1 MLGRL
6 KLTFIV
12 TAAAVVIA
20 PDAAL
25 QAQDGGRFRVLI
37 PYFEPL
43 EDANDG
49 FGKDASKELRELIST
64 LLTHVAIEE
73 NDIKDEVKRFD
84 LKMEELNCIQTR
96 QLAAQMD
103 AQVALCASY
112 TESPEKNWT
121 VNAEIWD
128 IASSESFAVNEVQ
141 VTEGDEDKLAAQ
153 LIFDQFDRYNRQVR
167 SAAIC
172 GDYAASQQWENAL
185 RNCDEALGLNPDA
198 ISTRYLR
205 AVILYEMDDFE
216 GSLVELKTVLAANP
230 FHEEALQR
238 AGYISVVA
246 DDDEAGR
253 DYYSR
258 YLELNPGNAAI
269 RMRIAYDLAQAGDP
283 VGAMEFIQVGLDVDP
298 ENVDLWEQY
307 GGFAFTAALEFQQ
320 EQALGAQDGGGLSPE
335 AAGYYRQ
342 AIDAYERVFEAKGA
356 ETRADQLRNVIN
368 AHIQLEDLPA
378 AVQMAERA
386 LETHGQV
393 DNIWLVY
400 AEALQRSDR
409 IDDAIIALD
418 RVIEINPDHPSAAL
432 RQGNWLIQAGRI
444 PDAVRVLSVAASE
457 NPAQA
462 EQAGR
467 MIFNEAYTN
476 GYQKDQFD
484 YAITGL
490 AAAKELPNLSQ
501 DMIHQLNFWHGFSIY
516 QLAVKAQEPQSLQTA
531 QASLPRFQE
540 AMRLLS
546 DSGSYPTSVNVNLAQ
561 LLENVNT
568 YVEIQEAIIQR
579 GR

>member
-6 KLTFIV
+6 KLTFV
-12 TAAAVVIA
+12 FTAAAVVFA
-20 PDAAL
+20 PAAAL
-25 QAQDGGRFRVLI
+25 EAQDGGRFRVLI

-43 EDANDG
+43 EDADDD
-49 FGKDASKELRELIST
+49 FGKDASKELRELMST
-64 LLTHVAIEE
+64 LLTHVAVEE
-73 NDIKDEVKRFD
+73 GEMKDEVNRFD
-84 LKMEELNCIQTR
+84 LDMDELNCIQTR
-96 QLAAQMD
+96 QLASQMD
-103 AQVALCASY
+103 AQVALCARY
-112 TESPEKNWT
+112 TEQPEKNWI

-128 IASSESFAVNEVQ
+128 ITSSESFAVTEVR
-141 VTEGDEDKLAAQ
+141 VTEGDEDKAAAQ

-205 AVILYEMDDFE
+205 AVILYEMDNFD
-216 GSLVELKTVLAANP
+216 GSLGELETVLAANP

-238 AGYISVVA
+238 AGYISVVQE
-246 DDDEAGR
+246 DEEAGR

-320 EQALGAQDGGGLSPE
+320 EQALGAQDSGALSPE

-342 AIDAYERVFEAKGA
+342 AIDAYERVFVAKGA
-356 ETRADQLRNVIN
+356 ETRGDQLRNVIN
-368 AHIQLEDLPA
+368 AYLQLEDLSA
-378 AVQMAERA
+378 AVEMAERA
-386 LETHGQV
+386 LETHGEE

-409 IDDAIIALD
+409 IDEAIVALD

-444 PDAVRVLSVAASE
+444 PDAVGVLSAAAAD

-467 MIFNEAYTN
+467 MIFNEAYSN
-476 GYQKDQFD
+476 GYQKDRFD

-501 DMIHQLNFWHGFSIY
+501 EMIHQLNFWHGFSIY

-546 DSGSYPTSVNVNLAQ
+546 DSGAYPASVNVNLAQ
-561 LLENVNT
+561 LLDNVNT